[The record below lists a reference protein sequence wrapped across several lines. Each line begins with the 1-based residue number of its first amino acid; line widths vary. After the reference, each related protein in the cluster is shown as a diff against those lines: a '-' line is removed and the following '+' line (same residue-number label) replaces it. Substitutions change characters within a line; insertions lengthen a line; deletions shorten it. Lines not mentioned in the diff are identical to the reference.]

1 MFNAEVFNSIFLK
14 IITNL
19 LSVLIGF
26 LAGRYCDVQR
36 DSIGQLL
43 FYFFAPI
50 VFFSSP
56 ASSKLNIS
64 NISVTF
70 VMFFICS
77 CNAIFCYYALK
88 RFWID
93 SARNILS
100 MSAGSSNCGYFMLPI
115 ASILFDEANLNIYMM
130 LVIGVALYESSVGY
144 YICAK
149 SIVSTKESIKRILTL
164 PMFNSFV
171 FGVLFSI
178 SGLHLPG
185 FLSDFTQNMR
195 SAYSILGMTMIGLGL
210 STIKS
215 ISIDYRFTL
224 FALFIKLIFQPVG
237 MILFILLDH
246 FIFNMYDSRFYKAM
260 ILISTAPVAA
270 NTIVMANIVNF
281 SVEKVVTIVFISALL
296 SLIYIP
302 TIISFMV

>member
-1 MFNAEVFNSIFLK
+1 MFNLEVFNSIFLK

-26 LAGRYCDVQR
+26 LAGRYYGVQR

-70 VMFFICS
+70 VMCFICS
-77 CNAIFCYYALK
+77 CNAILCYWALK
-88 RFWID
+88 KFWSD

-164 PMFNSFV
+164 PMLNAFV

-185 FLSDFTQNMR
+185 FLKDFTQNMR
-195 SAYSILGMTMIGLGL
+195 SAYSILGMTVIGLGL
-210 STIKS
+210 SNIKS
-215 ISIDYRFTL
+215 ISIDYKFTG
-224 FALFIKLIFQPVG
+224 FALFIKLIIQPLG
-237 MILFILLDH
+237 IMIFVLLDYLL
-246 FIFNMYDSRFYKAM
+246 FKMYDSRFYKAM

-281 SVEKVVTIVFISALL
+281 SVEKIATVVFISAIL

-302 TIISFMV
+302 TIVSILV